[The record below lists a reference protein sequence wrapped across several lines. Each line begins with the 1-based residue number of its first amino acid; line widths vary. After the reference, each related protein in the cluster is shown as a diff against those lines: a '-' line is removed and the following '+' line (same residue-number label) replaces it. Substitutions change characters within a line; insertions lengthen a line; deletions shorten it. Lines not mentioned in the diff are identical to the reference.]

1 MTAVYR
7 IELFRG
13 QNRQWYWRIRARNG
27 RVLASSEGYTRRAS
41 AEQAAG
47 RLASNMRSV
56 QVAEVRS

>member
-1 MTAVYR
+1 MSAAYR

-13 QNRQWYWRIRARNG
+13 VNRQWYWRIRARNG

-41 AEQAAG
+41 AEQTAG

-56 QVAEVRS
+56 RTVEV